1 MTVKTSIQRG
11 EITVSPGI
19 AAIMMI
25 GHSIRETYIIRNIPE
40 THIKKEQEVRKKK

>member
-11 EITVSPGI
+11 EVTVSPVI

-40 THIKKEQEVRKKK
+40 TT